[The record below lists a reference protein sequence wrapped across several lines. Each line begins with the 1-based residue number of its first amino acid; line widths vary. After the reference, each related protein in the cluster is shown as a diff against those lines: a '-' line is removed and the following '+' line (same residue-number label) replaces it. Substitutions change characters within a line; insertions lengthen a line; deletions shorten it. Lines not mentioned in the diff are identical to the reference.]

1 MDRRERESTAGEI
14 TVVVKAVRSARLQ
27 VRPDGTLRVVVPPSF
42 DVEGFLQRN
51 AAWIDMRRL
60 EFDRMAAEGCGREG
74 MLLLHGRF
82 FHVVPDARFEIDEAA
97 ATVAFPSFPALKHRL
112 SGMLKEEV
120 LNRLDACPELAGRRR
135 GRIAVKMQKT
145 RWGSCSISGNINVN
159 LRVIALP
166 ETLREYVVI
175 HEAAHLREQNHS
187 RRFWNLVGE
196 HYADYRT
203 AEAELRR
210 YWVVLERNRM
220 WRAMQDAGRNS
231 PD

>member
-1 MDRRERESTAGEI
+1 
-14 TVVVKAVRSARLQ
+14 
-27 VRPDGTLRVVVPPSF
+27 
-42 DVEGFLQRN
+42 
-51 AAWIDMRRL
+51 
-60 EFDRMAAEGCGREG
+60 
-74 MLLLHGRF
+74 
-82 FHVVPDARFEIDEAA
+82 
-97 ATVAFPSFPALKHRL
+97 
-112 SGMLKEEV
+112 MLKEEV

-220 WRAMQDAGRNS
+220 WRAMQDAGRSS